1 MVNKVKKRILFSINR
16 THNFMQKM
24 LILYLLALCFS
35 YTYGINLNSI
45 SIRISDIILFAF
57 IFIGVCL
64 IILRKE
70 IRIHPKIFLP
80 IIPFILLETILPII
94 GAFSADLTDIAS
106 GFRILIL
113 YLPII
118 VYFLLYGLKGIEIL
132 DNRISNSLK
141 IVIVA
146 NFIYSM
152 VQLLV
157 VFNYFP
163 ENMLVTKYFEQWTV
177 DEHFQI
183 IDGIRASG
191 FFVNTTS
198 LSVFGL
204 ISMSYFLAKYRK
216 FHYNKDLLYAA
227 AALTLIIVSTSRMAY
242 ISATVILVVALLINI
257 RKSWKFFI
265 IISSI
270 STAVLFFINKSV
282 GFDMFFSR
290 FIRLQDGLENDYSM
304 KARLVNWDNILE
316 ILDTTFP
323 IGTLISPIRIFGSI
337 DSGYLTYYAQGKWLF
352 ILALVFL
359 FLSIMVILCKYL
371 FNPNNY
377 WSVIFLLFVSIYV
390 FTALIISNPL
400 RSPTIIF
407 FLTYSIVYIKYE
419 SRI

>member
-1 MVNKVKKRILFSINR
+1 MVNKVKKRNMFRINR

-24 LILYLLALCFS
+24 LVLYLLALCFC

-70 IRIHPKIFLP
+70 IRIHPKVFLP
-80 IIPFILLETILPII
+80 FIPLILLETILPII

-106 GFRILIL
+106 GFRILTL

-118 VYFLLYGLKGIEIL
+118 VYFQLYGSKGIEIL
-132 DNRISNSLK
+132 DNRISNCLK
-141 IVIVA
+141 VVIVA

-163 ENMLVTKYFEQWTV
+163 ESMLVTKYFEQWAV

-216 FHYNKDLLYAA
+216 FQDNKDILYGAT
-227 AALTLIIVSTSRMAY
+227 ALTLIIVSTSRLAY
-242 ISATVILVVALLINI
+242 ISATVIIIIALLLNV

-304 KARLVNWDNILE
+304 KARLVNWDYILE
-316 ILDTTFP
+316 SLNTTSP

-352 ILALVFL
+352 ILALIFL
-359 FLSIMVILCKYL
+359 FLSIMVIIFKYL
-371 FNPNNY
+371 FNPKNY
-377 WSVIFLLFVSIYV
+377 WSVIFLLFISIYI
-390 FTALIISNPL
+390 FMALIISNPL